1 MTFIRTT
8 TIAALVAAAVGLT
21 SLAPAMAQTA
31 VPAAPEAAPGAQL
44 TPKPPHFRQFAHR
57 EDRQRGDRQ
66 RLLVRRGG
74 GMGGQLVNLACAPN
88 GAERMEIGFVRLKN
102 RLELTAEQQPLLDA
116 LRTAALTAQTDFAD
130 SCAAQ
135 RPSAKPD
142 MVERLRTRLQLEE
155 ARLTAMNT
163 LLPPLESFY
172 ASLTDAQKAKLA
184 PQFRRDDR
192 PGRQERQNRHERHER
207 QDRPGAQRN
216 G

>member
-8 TIAALVAAAVGLT
+8 TIAALVTAAVGLT

-31 VPAAPEAAPGAQL
+31 VPAAPEAAPGTQL
-44 TPKPPHFRQFAHR
+44 THKPPHFRQFAHR

-66 RLLVRRGG
+66 HMLVQRGG

-88 GAERMEIGFVRLKN
+88 GAERLEIGFVRLKN

-116 LRTAALTAQTDFAD
+116 LRTASLTAQTGFAD
-130 SCAAQ
+130 TCASL
-135 RPSAKPD
+135 RPTAKPD
-142 MVERLRTRLQLEE
+142 LVTQLKSRLQLEE
-155 ARLTAMNT
+155 ARLSAMNT

-172 ASLTDAQKAKLA
+172 ASLTDAQKAKLV
-184 PQFRRDDR
+184 PQFNRDDLRNRDDR
-192 PGRQERQNRHERHER
+192 PGRPDRQG
-207 QDRPGAQRN
+207 RPGAHRN